1 MMNLCSK
8 CEPYE
13 TEYIEKCKKG
23 NCMYKKDWDSK
34 FGIIDDRKVIDGVG
48 KDAPTVTNARGGKQ
62 AASPMAMH
70 LVDPDYLKEFYENER
85 DEKESEV
92 LDCDEEFNQ
101 KVRQAIMYIAEF
113 MKNEEPYILLVAMD
127 ELAKKEEQIIKVAK
141 TLQEGVTEGNN
152 GKGYPTNNWR
162 LIPQEEHINHALI
175 HLIAHLA
182 GDKQDNHI
190 EHALTRLMMAYATE
204 KSEDFSYTECL
215 TELHEGM

>member
-1 MMNLCSK
+1 MINLCNK
-8 CEPYE
+8 CEPFE
-13 TEYIEKCKKG
+13 VEYIENCKKKD
-23 NCMYKKDWDSK
+23 CMYKTQWDDK
-34 FGIIDDRKVIDGVG
+34 FGKIEGKVIDGVG

-85 DEKESEV
+85 DEKENEV
-92 LDCDEEFNQ
+92 LDGDEEFNQ

-127 ELAKKEEQIIKVAK
+127 ELAEKEEQIIKVAK
-141 TLQEGVTEGNN
+141 TLQEGVE
-152 GKGYPTNNWR
+152 KYPTNNWR

-204 KSEDFSYTECL
+204 KSVDFSYTNYVD
-215 TELHEGM
+215 TEIREMEMA